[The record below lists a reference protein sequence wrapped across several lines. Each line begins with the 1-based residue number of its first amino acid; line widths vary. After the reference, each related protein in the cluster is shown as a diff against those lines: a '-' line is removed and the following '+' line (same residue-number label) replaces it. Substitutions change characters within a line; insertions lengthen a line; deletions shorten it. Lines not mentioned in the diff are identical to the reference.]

1 MSEHCSSCKIVEILI
16 LQIQD
21 FSKGHLSV
29 NTRVEGA
36 MNHFSLDYGKA
47 LPMGAIDGWLHIVKP
62 IDFKKEIVVSG
73 HFVFPP
79 PWEEI

>member
-1 MSEHCSSCKIVEILI
+1 
-16 LQIQD
+16 
-21 FSKGHLSV
+21 
-29 NTRVEGA
+29 